1 MHPRI
6 CSCSHLISQVTL
18 LKTLILWSLSASDA
32 VQATLK
38 ESYKQ
43 SRHEDDKNQ
52 PLSVQPWG
60 RDGYKRNYWLI
71 EGQDDTHF
79 RVYRENNGATAKTNT
94 WFSVAGS
101 IEEITK
107 LADKLDEENTPHA
120 RTLRDRIRA
129 ATTRFEAGEEVR
141 HLLHAFTGNSDLVFR
156 NGDDETIASLAK
168 LLLPGQNQ
176 GFRFTKVERVAR
188 GCGTPIPRMMTTDRT
203 LCLLEDL
210 PVHPAYRHRLS
221 ILDLP

>member
-1 MHPRI
+1 
-6 CSCSHLISQVTL
+6 
-18 LKTLILWSLSASDA
+18 LKTLILWTLPASDA
-32 VQATLK
+32 VQATIK

-43 SRHEDDKNQ
+43 SRHDDDKNQ

-94 WFSVAGS
+94 WFSVAGN
-101 IEEITK
+101 IEEITR

-129 ATTRFEAGEEVR
+129 AIPRFEAGEEVNR
-141 HLLHAFTGNSDLVFR
+141 APAPTRALLTLIL
-156 NGDDETIASLAK
+156 ET
-168 LLLPGQNQ
+168 
-176 GFRFTKVERVAR
+176 E
-188 GCGTPIPRMMTTDRT
+188 TT
-203 LCLLEDL
+203 
-210 PVHPAYRHRLS
+210 RLS
-221 ILDLP
+221 PGS

>member
-1 MHPRI
+1 
-6 CSCSHLISQVTL
+6 
-18 LKTLILWSLSASDA
+18 LKTLILWSLPASDA

-43 SRHEDDKNQ
+43 SRHDDDKNQ

-94 WFSVAGS
+94 WFNVAGN
-101 IEEITK
+101 IEEITR

-129 ATTRFEAGEEVR
+129 AVPRFEAGEEVSR
-141 HLLHAFTGNSDLVFR
+141 APAPTQALLTWIL
-156 NGDDETIASLAK
+156 ETE
-168 LLLPGQNQ
+168 
-176 GFRFTKVERVAR
+176 TK
-188 GCGTPIPRMMTTDRT
+188 
-203 LCLLEDL
+203 
-210 PVHPAYRHRLS
+210 RLS
-221 ILDLP
+221 PGS

>member
-1 MHPRI
+1 ML
-6 CSCSHLISQVTL
+6 CTLVYASSHVWFSQITL

-32 VQATLK
+32 VQAALK

-129 ATTRFEAGEEVR
+129 TTTRFEAGEEVR
-141 HLLHAFTGNSDLVFR
+141 YLATSTQAMLIWLS
-156 NGDDETIASLAK
+156 ET
-168 LLLPGQNQ
+168 
-176 GFRFTKVERVAR
+176 E
-188 GCGTPIPRMMTTDRT
+188 TT
-203 LCLLEDL
+203 
-210 PVHPAYRHRLS
+210 RLS
-221 ILDLP
+221 PRSQSCLYQARTRILALRRSDTWQEDAVHLFRG